1 MFLQNRNIIS
11 KIKRSK
17 VIDYAALTEK
27 NEGHSDSQTLRYWG
41 NLVFVGA
48 LKLHATKRLD
58 TERLSSIEP
67 IGFCCWLTVARLLVF
82 KFQFFL
88 SIMFI
93 GFGINYSFLK
103 IKTVPR
109 CPITIVV
116 VIVSDSKTSV

>member
-1 MFLQNRNIIS
+1 MPRRDSILKECHLLSLSASAADLLLPGFL
-11 KIKRSK
+11 
-17 VIDYAALTEK
+17 
-27 NEGHSDSQTLRYWG
+27 
-41 NLVFVGA
+41 F
-48 LKLHATKRLD
+48 
-58 TERLSSIEP
+58 LSSN
-67 IGFCCWLTVARLLVF
+67 
-82 KFQFFL
+82 FFL